1 MKTRW
6 TLCLM
11 LLAVTGSAHAQ
22 LHPRPTNAP
31 VIRALDPRF
40 AGLVPEGT
48 EVEKIV
54 EGHEWVE
61 GPVWVRDGGYLLF
74 SDVVK
79 NGIYRWK
86 EGEEAE
92 VFLQPSGYT
101 GTARFAGAEP
111 GSNGLAIDGAGRLV
125 VARHGDRQIA
135 RLEPDGSTTVLA
147 ERYEGK
153 RLNSPNDLVFHSS
166 GDLYFTDPPFGLPG
180 SYDDPAKEL
189 PHQGV
194 YRLGRDGGLT
204 LVTAELSAP
213 NGIAFSPDERTLYVS
228 NADAQRL
235 LWIAF
240 DVRANGTLGKGR
252 VLFDGTRAFTGRRG
266 TADGMKV
273 DVHGNIF
280 GVGPGGVY
288 IFTPKGTLLGWIDFA
303 GNVGNVAWGE
313 DGSTLFIAANSAVY
327 RVRLSTRGA
336 GWQSER
342 SKDLGDSA
350 EVSR

>member
-1 MKTRW
+1 M
-6 TLCLM
+6 M
-11 LLAVTGSAHAQ
+11 LAVTATAQAQ
-22 LHPRPTNAP
+22 LHPRPTKAP

-40 AGLVPEGT
+40 SKLVPDGA

-61 GPVWVRDGGYLLF
+61 GPIWVRDGRHLLF

-79 NGIYRWK
+79 NAIYRWK
-86 EGEEAE
+86 EGEG
-92 VFLQPSGYT
+92 VRVLLQPSGYT
-101 GTARFAGAEP
+101 GTAPFTGAEP
-111 GSNGLAIDGAGRLV
+111 GSNGLAIDAEGRLV
-125 VARHGDRQIA
+125 FARHGDRQIA

-180 SYDDPAKEL
+180 SYDDPSKDL

-204 LVTAELSAP
+204 LLTTELSAP

-228 NADAQRL
+228 NADARRL
-235 LWIAF
+235 VWMAF
-240 DVRANGTLGKGR
+240 DVRANGTLGEG
-252 VLFDGTRAFTGRRG
+252 
-266 TADGMKV
+266 
-273 DVHGNIF
+273 
-280 GVGPGGVY
+280 
-288 IFTPKGTLLGWIDFA
+288 
-303 GNVGNVAWGE
+303 
-313 DGSTLFIAANSAVY
+313 

-336 GWQSER
+336 GWQSE
-342 SKDLGDSA
+342 KTKTSA
-350 EVSR
+350 VRRGLERNH